1 MSSRLQR
8 WLGIAVVAL
17 LTAGTAALI
26 AAIGLIARRQQR
38 D

>member
-8 WLGIAVVAL
+8 WLGITVVVL

-26 AAIGLIARRQQR
+26 AAIGVIARRR
-38 D
+38 ED